1 MTGELVGLEAKTVEL
16 TAKVVVLNDTVLQL
30 KMEKQE
36 LEYTLEETISKH
48 KSKNKE
54 SLEKLQ
60 LKL

>member
-1 MTGELVGLEAKTVEL
+1 MTGELVGLEAKNVEL

-30 KMEKQE
+30 KLEKQE
-36 LEYTLEETISKH
+36 LEFSLEETISKH